1 RSRHPTVPSQIS
13 ILARLLL
20 CLFTQTQFG
29 LTCNLVAPAQIISST
44 ETVQREI
51 SASEWCGALRKNKQ

>member
-1 RSRHPTVPSQIS
+1 PPTRQFPPNPS

-20 CLFTQTQFG
+20 YFFTQTLSG
-29 LTCNLVAPAQIISST
+29 LTCNPVAPASIAGGT

-51 SASEWCGALRKNKQ
+51 IASEWCGALRKNKQ